1 VAIDAVEMIGPSVT
15 GRMICALINPEVA
28 ISPMASSLHGICD
41 EDVETALRF
50 EQFAEPLLSFIGDST
65 IVVRDAAFDLLFLD
79 DELERCGL
87 PAIN

>member
-1 VAIDAVEMIGPSVT
+1 
-15 GRMICALINPEVA
+15 
-28 ISPMASSLHGICD
+28 ASSLHGICD

-87 PAIN
+87 PAINRDRVRDMKAIFWT